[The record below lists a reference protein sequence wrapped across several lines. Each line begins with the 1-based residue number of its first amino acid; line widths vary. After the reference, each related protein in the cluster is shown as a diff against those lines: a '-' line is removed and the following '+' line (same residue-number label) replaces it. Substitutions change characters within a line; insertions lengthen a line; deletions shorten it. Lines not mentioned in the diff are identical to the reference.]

1 MPSKALNI
9 SLTPTHRRK
18 SFLVLCDSNAP
29 KPSAMLAF
37 WEPKEYNKG
46 VKDRKTPSGAL
57 FVGNN
62 DETIVWDVLLPFG
75 RSGIM
80 AVLSGGNRKN

>member
-46 VKDRKTPSGAL
+46 VKDRNSASGAL
-57 FVGNN
+57 FVGDN
-62 DETIVWDVLLPFG
+62 DETGVCDVFLGFG
-75 RSGIM
+75 GSKIL
-80 AVLSGGNRKN
+80 AV